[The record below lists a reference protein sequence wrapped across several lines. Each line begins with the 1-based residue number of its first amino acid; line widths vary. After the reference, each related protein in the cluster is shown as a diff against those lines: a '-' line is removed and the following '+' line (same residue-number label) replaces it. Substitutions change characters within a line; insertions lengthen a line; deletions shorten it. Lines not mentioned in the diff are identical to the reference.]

1 MGDRKDKTAPKW
13 PSIKP
18 KNNLHV
24 TRLRDF
30 DLFTVTISPFFSS
43 LIHSILF
50 ILLVNNS
57 YFDGFFDSR
66 IQVQNFFS
74 SAESKAFIETA
85 EGIGFTHQ
93 GSLGPAKGEAYRD
106 NDRISVNDPVLA
118 DSIWDSGLSKLFS
131 DIKIRGKSAVG
142 LNPNIR
148 LYR

>member
-1 MGDRKDKTAPKW
+1 LGRIKSNNVSHGLNKYRANPITKVTKARNIGSNSKMTEIVARKRKMGDRKDKTAPKW

-57 YFDGFFDSR
+57 YFDDFSIQEFRFR
-66 IQVQNFFS
+66 IFS
-74 SAESKAFIETA
+74 
-85 EGIGFTHQ
+85 HLLNQ
-93 GSLGPAKGEAYRD
+93 RHSLKLLREL
-106 NDRISVNDPVLA
+106 VL
-118 DSIWDSGLSKLFS
+118 L
-131 DIKIRGKSAVG
+131 IKEV
-142 LNPNIR
+142 
-148 LYR
+148 